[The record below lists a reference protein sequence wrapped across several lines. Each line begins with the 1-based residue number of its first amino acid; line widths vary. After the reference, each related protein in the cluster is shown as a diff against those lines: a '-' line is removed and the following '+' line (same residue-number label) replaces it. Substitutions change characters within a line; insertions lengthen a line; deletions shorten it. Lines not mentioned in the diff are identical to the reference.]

1 MLFVNIVQKE
11 KDCRKLMHFSHV
23 VTTVSMYFN
32 TVYSVPRPS
41 ALP

>member
-1 MLFVNIVQKE
+1 MLFVNIAQKE
-11 KDCRKLMHFSHV
+11 KDCRKIMHFAH

-41 ALP
+41 GLP